1 MIKVS
6 LTEFKKNEAAY
17 ISIID
22 KESVLVTRYGKPY
35 RLYCLAIEKN
45 NKRIGAAKEEMEE
58 FDISLE
64 ELNSIP
70 VNEFYGE
77 N

>member
-6 LTEFKKNEAAY
+6 LTEFNKNKDTY

-22 KESVLVTRYGKPY
+22 KDSVLVTRYGKPY
-35 RLYCLAIEKN
+35 RLYSLTTNEET
-45 NKRIGAAKEEMEE
+45 KRLGAAKEEMKG

-70 VNEFYGE
+70 VDDFYGDK
-77 N
+77 